1 MLGRTDSRRR
11 LIVLMLTM
19 VVIASALGGRL
30 AYWQLAQG
38 NELRGMANAQLARP
52 VQAEQRRGDITDRS
66 GTLLATTAYRDRLVA
81 YPDLVPADRREAV
94 AGQLAALV
102 GLSGADRDALYQ
114 AFRDARSYVT
124 VARRLTDG
132 QSAEVRRELASGD
145 LVGVGLEPVAARFYP
160 NPGGAPNTTLASQLL
175 GFVTDDGLGRYGIEQ
190 RDQAL
195 LAGTSTDTASLDAAA
210 GQPAPAVGANVQLT
224 IDASL
229 QLRVEK
235 ELYAT
240 WVADQAKRVSA
251 VVMDPNTGAVLA
263 WASVPGYDANDYA
276 AVARSDPGLFVDP
289 IASQIYEPGSVMK
302 MLTAAAALEKGVVD
316 LDTTVFDDKELVF
329 GHSRVRNADHK
340 GMGPMQFQDAIAF
353 SRNVATAKVAME
365 LGDNTT
371 DSASVLYS
379 MWQRLGFG
387 RPTGIDLA
395 NEAAGI
401 TSNPETQ
408 RWADIDLADR
418 AFGQAVAVTP
428 LQLAVAYSAMAN
440 GGRLVEPYLVASVD
454 GKPNAPA
461 QPQQVIDPSLSQRL
475 RELMMHVLTTQ
486 PVLHAHTSIPGY
498 VVGGKT
504 GTAQFWDTH
513 ANAWATDA
521 FNYTFCGFV
530 GADAPG
536 LIVVVRIHEA
546 EPTVRRKSG
555 SVLPEV
561 QSFDLFRRIAQE
573 AIAVLDM
580 PPLPGFDPT
589 AVPSD
594 APPSEAVPTPTPADA
609 LPTDSAPTTTSPSG
623 SPAASGDYWGW
634 AESPPPARP

>member
-11 LIVLMLTM
+11 LVVLMLAMALFAT
-19 VVIASALGGRL
+19 ALGGRL
-30 AYWQLAQG
+30 AYWQIAEGDQ
-38 NELRGMANAQLARP
+38 LRAMADAQLARP
-52 VQAEQRRGDITDRS
+52 VQAEQRRGDITDRA
-66 GTLLATTAYRDRLVA
+66 GTVLATTAYRDRLVA

-102 GLSGADRDALYQ
+102 GLGGADRDALFQ
-114 AFRDARSYVT
+114 AFRQGKSYVT
-124 VARRLTDG
+124 VAHRLTDG

-145 LVGVGLEPVAARFYP
+145 LEGVGLEPVSARFYP
-160 NPGGAPNTTLASQLL
+160 NPGGAPDTTLASQLL

-195 LAGTSTDTASLDAAA
+195 LAGSGADTASLDAAA
-210 GQPAPAVGANVQLT
+210 AQSGPTVGADVQLT

-240 WVADQAKRVSA
+240 WVADKARRVSA

-276 AVARSDPGLFVDP
+276 TVARDDPNLFADP

-302 MLTAAAALEKGVVD
+302 MFTAAAALEQGVVD
-316 LDTTVFDDKELVF
+316 LNTTVVDDKELMF
-329 GHSRVRNADHK
+329 GRSRVRNADHK
-340 GMGPMQFQDAIAF
+340 GMGPIPFADAIAY

-365 LGDNTT
+365 LGDSTA
-371 DSASVLYS
+371 DAASVLYS
-379 MWQRLGFG
+379 MWTRLGFG

-401 TSNPETQ
+401 ASDPGSH
-408 RWADIDLADR
+408 RWADIDLANR

-440 GGRLVEPYLVASVD
+440 GGRLVEPHLVESVD
-454 GKPNAPA
+454 SQSTTQAE
-461 QPQQVIDPSLSQRL
+461 PQQVIDAGLSQRL
-475 RELMMHVLTTQ
+475 RELMVHVLTTP
-486 PVLHAHTSIPGY
+486 PVLHAHTQIPGY

-504 GTAQFWDTH
+504 GTAQFWDAR
-513 ANAWATDA
+513 ANAWASDA

-530 GADAPG
+530 GREMPD
-536 LIVVVRIHEA
+536 LVIVVRINEA
-546 EPTVRRKSG
+546 QPTVRRKGG

-573 AIAVLDM
+573 SIAVLDL
-580 PPLPGFDPT
+580 PPLPGVDL
-589 AVPSD
+589 S
-594 APPSEAVPTPTPADA
+594 APPTELPSEEPTEEQTAPPTDQPVPTP
-609 LPTDSAPTTTSPSG
+609 
-623 SPAASGDYWGW
+623 AASDGYGS
-634 AESPPPARP
+634 ANSPPPAGP

>member
-19 VVIASALGGRL
+19 AVIATALGGRL
-30 AYWQLAQG
+30 AYWQLIEGDQLQA
-38 NELRGMANAQLARP
+38 MADAQLARP

-81 YPDLVPADRREAV
+81 YPDLVPEDKRDSV
-94 AGQLAALV
+94 ASQLAALV
-102 GLSGADRDALYQ
+102 GLTGADRDALFQ
-114 AFRDARSYVT
+114 AFADGKSYVT

-132 QSAEVRRELASGD
+132 QDAEVRRELASGD

-160 NPGGAPNTTLASQLL
+160 NPGGAPSTTLASQLL

-195 LAGTSTDTASLDAAA
+195 LAGSSADTASLDAAA
-210 GQPAPAVGANVQLT
+210 GQSAPALGANVQLT

-276 AVARSDPGLFVDP
+276 DVARSDPNLFVDP

-302 MLTAAAALEKGVVD
+302 MLTAAAALERGVVD
-316 LDTTVFDDKELVF
+316 LNTTVVDDKELVF
-329 GHSRVRNADHK
+329 GHSRVRNADRK
-340 GMGPMQFQDAIAF
+340 GMGPIEFQDAIAF

-371 DSASVLYS
+371 DSADVLYS

-401 TSNPETQ
+401 TSNPDTN
-408 RWADIDLADR
+408 RWADVDLANR

-440 GGRLVEPYLVASVD
+440 GGRLVQPYLVDSVD
-454 GKPNAPA
+454 GKATSPA
-461 QPQQVIDPSLSQRL
+461 EPQQVIDPGLSQRL
-475 RELMMHVLTTQ
+475 RELMIHVLTTQ
-486 PVLHAHTSIPGY
+486 PVLHAHTQIPGY
-498 VVGGKT
+498 IVGGKT
-504 GTAQFWDTH
+504 GTAQFWDSRS
-513 ANAWATDA
+513 NAWATDA

-530 GADAPG
+530 GRENPD
-536 LIVVVRIHEA
+536 LIIVVRIHEA
-546 EPTVRRKSG
+546 EPTVRRRSG
-555 SVLPEV
+555 STLPEV

-573 AIAVLDM
+573 SIGVLDL
-580 PPLPGFDPT
+580 PPLPGFDPSAQPT
-589 AVPSD
+589 A
-594 APPSEAVPTPTPADA
+594 APATDELPTPS
-609 LPTDSAPTTTSPSG
+609 PTDSEANDASPTA
-623 SPAASGDYWGW
+623 SPAATDSHSGG
-634 AESPPPARP
+634 AKSPPPAEP

>member
-1 MLGRTDSRRR
+1 
-11 LIVLMLTM
+11 MLTM

-38 NELRGMANAQLARP
+38 NQLQGMANAQLARP

-81 YPDLVPADRREAV
+81 YPGLVPADKRDAV

-102 GLSGADRDALYQ
+102 GLTGADRDALFQ
-114 AFRDARSYVT
+114 AFHDAKSYIT

-145 LVGVGLEPVAARFYP
+145 LVGVGLEPVASRFYP

-175 GFVTDDGLGRYGIEQ
+175 GFVTDDGVGRYGIEQ

-195 LAGTSTDTASLDAAA
+195 LAGASTDTASLDAAA
-210 GQPAPAVGANVQLT
+210 GQPAPSVGANVQLT

-302 MLTAAAALEKGVVD
+302 MLTAAAALEKGVVN

-329 GHSRVRNADHK
+329 GRSRVRNADHK

-387 RPTGIDLA
+387 RLTGIDLA

-440 GGRLVEPYLVASVD
+440 GGRLVEPYLVESVD
-454 GKPNAPA
+454 GKANAPA
-461 QPQQVIDPSLSQRL
+461 QPQQVLDPSLSQRL
-475 RELMMHVLTTQ
+475 RELMMHVLMTQ

-513 ANAWATDA
+513 TNAWATDA

-530 GADAPG
+530 GTDAPD
-536 LIVVVRIHEA
+536 LIIVVRIHEA
-546 EPTVRRKSG
+546 QPTVRRKSG

-573 AIAVLDM
+573 SIGVLDL
-580 PPLPGFDPT
+580 PPLPGFDPS

-594 APPSEAVPTPTPADA
+594 APPTEVLPTPTPTDA
-609 LPTDSAPTTTSPSG
+609 LPTDAGPTDGLPPETPG
-623 SPAASGDYWGW
+623 ASDDYSGW
-634 AESPPPARP
+634 AGTPPPAWP